1 MTTSPENAAAAQAG
15 GPSFSAK
22 LAEIVRVSRDVG
34 DPAKDL
40 VILAEGNTS
49 VRTTAGRMLVKASGA
64 NLATAGDDDF
74 VEVELEVLLRLI
86 RAGSGDDADV
96 AAALTQ
102 ATTWG
107 SKRPSVESLLHA
119 VCQSIPEVTTVIHT
133 HPTPVNALLCSD
145 RAEDLVAGSLFPD
158 QIVVLGQRQL
168 LVPYVDPGLP
178 LAHHVHTQIE
188 RFVAE
193 NGTHP
198 RAIYLQN
205 HGMFA
210 LGRRSDEAVQ
220 VTAMAVKSARVLLG
234 ALSVGAPVYLD
245 QVNADRID
253 TRPDELLRRRLLAEA
268 AAAAGPDPAQGASPD
283 A

>member
-1 MTTSPENAAAAQAG
+1 MTTTPVPPASDAETDTDTTAFAA
-15 GPSFSAK
+15 S
-22 LAEIVRVSRDVG
+22 LAEIVRVSREVG

-49 VRTTAGRMLVKASGA
+49 VRTSAGRMLVKASGA
-64 NLATAGDDDF
+64 NLATAVDDDF
-74 VEVELEVLLRLI
+74 VEVELEVLMRLI
-86 RAGSGDDADV
+86 RDGSGDDADV
-96 AAALTQ
+96 ATGLAE

-107 SKRPSVESLLHA
+107 TKRPSVESLLHA

-145 RAEDLVAGSLFPD
+145 QADALVAGSLFPD

-178 LAHHVHTQIE
+178 LAHHVLTEIE
-188 RFVAE
+188 RFTAE

-198 RAIYLQN
+198 RAIYLRN

-210 LGRRSDEAVQ
+210 LGTRSDEAVQ

-234 ALSVGAPVYLD
+234 ALAAGGPVYLD
-245 QVNADRID
+245 QANADRID

-268 AAAAGPDPAQGASPD
+268 AATGAEV
-283 A
+283 